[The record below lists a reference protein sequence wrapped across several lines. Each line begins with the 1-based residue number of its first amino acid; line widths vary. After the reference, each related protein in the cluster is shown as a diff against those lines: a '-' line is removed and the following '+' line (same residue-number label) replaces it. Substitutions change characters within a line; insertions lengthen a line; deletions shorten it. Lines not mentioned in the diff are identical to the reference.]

1 MAEILEFRAPPRSE
15 HEVEK
20 RYAESAQILFFTGV
34 RYMRMDDGD
43 AIRLGAREK
52 RAAKPIGSKG
62 SGRNGKPPAPPR
74 NPRKRA

>member
-1 MAEILEFRAPPRSE
+1 MAEILVFRARPRSE

-34 RYMRMDDGD
+34 RYMRMDDAD
-43 AIRLGAREK
+43 AIGLSVRKKPAS
-52 RAAKPIGSKG
+52 KPIASKG